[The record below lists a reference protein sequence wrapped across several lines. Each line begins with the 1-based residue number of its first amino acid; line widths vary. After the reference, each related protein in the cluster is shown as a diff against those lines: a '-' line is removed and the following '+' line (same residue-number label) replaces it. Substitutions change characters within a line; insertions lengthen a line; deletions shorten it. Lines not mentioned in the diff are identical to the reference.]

1 MLPRNKSRRCGT
13 IATSRP
19 NGMSVGGVLPPSGWN
34 AAGQIA
40 LFLSRRAI
48 LEKTP
53 QARALGAALSAIT
66 GAVVGVILNL
76 AIWGAK

>member
-19 NGMSVGGVLPPSGWN
+19 NGMSLGGVLPPSAWN
-34 AAGQIA
+34 ASGQIA

-53 QARALGAALSAIT
+53 RRAIT